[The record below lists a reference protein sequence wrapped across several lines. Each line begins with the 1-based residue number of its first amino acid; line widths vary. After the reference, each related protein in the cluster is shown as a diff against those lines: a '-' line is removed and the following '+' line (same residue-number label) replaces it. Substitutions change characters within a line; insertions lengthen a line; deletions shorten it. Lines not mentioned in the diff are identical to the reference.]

1 MTTTTPT
8 LPYAM
13 SSNDSEDEQT
23 NTKNKWGGG
32 GYSSEDIHQK
42 RSKDSQGKQASS
54 HQDERNDRARTEKRM
69 RTLEDKLY
77 ELEESNKKLKAKLMA
92 TKRSTNKST
101 KGDIHNANDW
111 TGEEAQLADK
121 ITEFCKDFLSP
132 HYKFLKDGWKIY
144 NPENEKSFSF
154 FVGKNMAKIYLNMR
168 IATTGMQY
176 EDEWERIYVPTIG
189 LKYTHMRCNL
199 GSDIRLQ
206 YFGELDINTIF
217 NIFFC
222 FY

>member
-1 MTTTTPT
+1 MI
-8 LPYAM
+8 
-13 SSNDSEDEQT
+13 SDDSKDKQT
-23 NTKNKWGGG
+23 NAKKKWGEG
-32 GYSSEDIHQK
+32 GYSSEDVHQK
-42 RSKDSQGKQASS
+42 RSKDSQGKQAYSRR
-54 HQDERNDRARTEKRM
+54 DERNNRARTEKRM

-77 ELEESNKKLKAKLMA
+77 ELEESNKKLKAELMA
-92 TKRSTNKST
+92 TKGSTNKST
-101 KGDIHNANDW
+101 KGEICNTNDW
-111 TGEEAQLADK
+111 TGEEANLADK
-121 ITEFCKDFLSP
+121 ITEFCKDFLFP
-132 HYKFLKDGWKIY
+132 HYKFLKDGWKTF

-154 FVGKNMAKIYLNMR
+154 FVGKNMARTYLNMR

-199 GSDIRLQ
+199 GSDIRSQ

>member
-1 MTTTTPT
+1 M
-8 LPYAM
+8 
-13 SSNDSEDEQT
+13 Q
-23 NTKNKWGGG
+23 
-32 GYSSEDIHQK
+32 
-42 RSKDSQGKQASS
+42 
-54 HQDERNDRARTEKRM
+54 
-69 RTLEDKLY
+69 TLEDKLY

-92 TKRSTNKST
+92 TKQSTNKST
-101 KGDIHNANDW
+101 KGDIRNTNDW

-121 ITEFCKDFLSP
+121 ITEFCKDFLFP
-132 HYKFLKDGWKIY
+132 CYKFLKDGWKIY

-168 IATTGMQY
+168 IATTGTQY

-199 GSDIRLQ
+199 GSDIRSQ